1 MSTNTTNR
9 RRFLVRAT
17 VAIAALPLLRQLAGQ
32 RALAAAPPLPETN
45 AQAKA
50 LNYVEDAATT
60 KQSAFKPGSN
70 CANCS
75 FFNAETSAC
84 TIFAGFSVAP
94 KGWCSAWALKK

>member
-1 MSTNTTNR
+1 M
-9 RRFLVRAT
+9 V
-17 VAIAALPLLRQLAGQ
+17 VLPLLGQLASQ
-32 RALAAAPPLPETN
+32 RALAAAPALPTTN

-50 LNYVEDAATT
+50 LNYVEDAGTT
-60 KQSAFKPGSN
+60 TQSAFKAGSN

-75 FFNAETSAC
+75 FFNAETSGC